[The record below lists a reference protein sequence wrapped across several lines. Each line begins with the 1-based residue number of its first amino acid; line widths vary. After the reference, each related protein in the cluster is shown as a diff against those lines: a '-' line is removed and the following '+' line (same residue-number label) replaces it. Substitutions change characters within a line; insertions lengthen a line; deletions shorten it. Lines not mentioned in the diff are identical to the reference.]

1 MKIIDILNKMANGTL
16 ENGFKFCLE
25 DEVYIYTKG
34 DNSIRDKYH
43 NKIGQTKII
52 ETYLN
57 KEVLLFKDNNQEVIE
72 ENKEIEELNK
82 ISYDEFKHTD
92 TKHRFDLTNIEY
104 DKINELVRAVN
115 KINKDLEKT
124 QTLNIEIDE
133 ETINNAIKKARDY
146 LEREEK

>member
-25 DEVYIYTKG
+25 DEVYTYTKG
-34 DNSIRDKYH
+34 DNSIRDKCH

-72 ENKEIEELNK
+72 ENKEIEELN
-82 ISYDEFKHTD
+82 D
-92 TKHRFDLTNIEY
+92 TNYNCEEMSIEETNCYNNLTRT
-104 DKINELVRAVN
+104 KLNEVIRAVN
-115 KINKDLEKT
+115 KINKQLEE
-124 QTLNIEIDE
+124 LEPSSEISE
-133 ETINNAIKKARDY
+133 EEINDAIKRARDY
-146 LEREEK
+146 IGREEK